1 MGSLEVMS
9 AISLPPEGRRV
20 LLSDPGRGRD
30 RTSSSSPTIL
40 RKESSLRGVCVCVVW
55 GGPLFGRTILC
66 EDGRGEA
73 HHRPSPG
80 TSDDLPFNSPG
91 QSLASALPLDLLPSP
106 CLPAPRSWVFFPAA
120 PAEQGAV
127 PLPLKAFQ
135 ACESSGMSALAAVSL
150 WWLWTLFSF
159 RKLRAKVPLPGR
171 AGKPRGGPVRHCSPS
186 AVRRGLRRLHP
197 DATCPSQ
204 IEFPFSH
211 FLGGKT

>member
-1 MGSLEVMS
+1 M
-9 AISLPPEGRRV
+9 
-20 LLSDPGRGRD
+20 
-30 RTSSSSPTIL
+30 
-40 RKESSLRGVCVCVVW
+40 CVCSV
-55 GGPLFGRTILC
+55 GGPLFGRAILC

-186 AVRRGLRRLHP
+186 AVRRGLRGLHP